1 MRGEAQL
8 NGTAAHKTVDSAA
21 YSTSSHILQGIY
33 VYSEQYD
40 LHGKIDIFNTVSGNL
55 CERKKRVQRI
65 YDGYI
70 FQLYAQFFCLQD
82 MGYTVKKLSVYEI
95 DNSERILYN
104 IVTEINNRFA
114 KEFDQCDSVY
124 IFQMSKSC
132 KILKFGYAKNEDKE
146 LIIV

>member
-1 MRGEAQL
+1 
-8 NGTAAHKTVDSAA
+8 
-21 YSTSSHILQGIY
+21 
-33 VYSEQYD
+33 
-40 LHGKIDIFNTVSGNL
+40 
-55 CERKKRVQRI
+55 VQRI

-114 KEFDQCDSVY
+114 KEFD
-124 IFQMSKSC
+124 
-132 KILKFGYAKNEDKE
+132 
-146 LIIV
+146 

>member
-1 MRGEAQL
+1 
-8 NGTAAHKTVDSAA
+8 
-21 YSTSSHILQGIY
+21 
-33 VYSEQYD
+33 
-40 LHGKIDIFNTVSGNL
+40 
-55 CERKKRVQRI
+55 
-65 YDGYI
+65 
-70 FQLYAQFFCLQD
+70 